1 MQPISSKI
9 QIQYAKV
16 IVITLNHGSAQLVH
30 LGEDR
35 PPLLVSPHLKIISM
49 FAMVLAL
56 DAFHS
61 PVRAMQLRQ
70 RRATSL
76 CVQAVDILKF
86 TIIRVRSLLQK
97 SNSCLRD
104 NVSNGA
110 VVLPPL
116 ELQVRR
122 VRLQG
127 GISRPADETSRPV
140 CFAI

>member
-16 IVITLNHGSAQLVH
+16 IVITLNHGSALLVH

-49 FAMVLAL
+49 LAMVLAL

-86 TIIRVRSLLQK
+86 TKIRVTSPFAKIQLL
-97 SNSCLRD
+97 
-104 NVSNGA
+104 
-110 VVLPPL
+110 
-116 ELQVRR
+116 
-122 VRLQG
+122 
-127 GISRPADETSRPV
+127 PA
-140 CFAI
+140 